1 MATIF
6 KTPKKEK
13 DPTTG
18 KRVPMIGGD
27 GKPVML
33 PKWRTV
39 IVDHK
44 GVRRTLTLSANKQ
57 QAQKQA
63 DMIEQREREIKLG
76 VRAAPTPQDK
86 NGSRPI
92 ADVVGEYMAWGR
104 AQGGRRG
111 MPRDVEHAYKKER
124 DIFSGVLLSN

>member
-6 KTPKKEK
+6 RTPKKEK
-13 DPTTG
+13 DPATG
-18 KRVPMIGGD
+18 KRVPMIGAD

-39 IVDHK
+39 IIDHK
-44 GVRRTLTLSANKQ
+44 GVRRTLTLSSNKQ

-63 DMIEQREREIKLG
+63 DMLEQREREIKMG
-76 VRAAPTPQDK
+76 IRAVPTPQDK

-92 ADVVGEYMAWGR
+92 ADVVAEYMAWGR
-104 AQGGRRG
+104 ARRTQGDAVGFGTRLQKG
-111 MPRDVEHAYKKER
+111 TGSVFLA
-124 DIFSGVLLSN
+124 